1 MDVTVGIAMQR
12 QATRRRRD
20 ANTDWVA
27 ERIGPRIRAR
37 RLELGMS
44 MRDLARRLGVSP
56 SFVSRLENGRCPP
69 SVGTLRALTSE
80 LDISASDLLSDR
92 QAGAA

>member
-1 MDVTVGIAMQR
+1 MDVTAGIALQR
-12 QATRRRRD
+12 QATRTRRD
-20 ANTDWVA
+20 ASTDWVA

-44 MRDLARRLGVSP
+44 MRELARRLGVSP

-80 LDISASDLLSDR
+80 LRISASALLS
-92 QAGAA
+92 ATKPESF

>member
-1 MDVTVGIAMQR
+1 MGSR
-12 QATRRRRD
+12 ATRTHRD
-20 ANTDWVA
+20 SNMDWVA

-44 MRDLARRLGVSP
+44 MRELARRLGVSP

-69 SVGTLRALTSE
+69 SVSTLCALTSV
-80 LDISASDLLSDR
+80 LGISASQLLDSKP
-92 QAGAA
+92 GSL